1 MSNTQETVLAA
12 RLAEGYALLGYSD
25 SVSISGTVAVIAK
38 GRHTMAINC
47 LGYDEHTQGKTYKLR
62 DEQ

>member
-1 MSNTQETVLAA
+1 MSNTQENVLTA

-25 SVSISGTVAVIAK
+25 SVSVSGIVAVIAK